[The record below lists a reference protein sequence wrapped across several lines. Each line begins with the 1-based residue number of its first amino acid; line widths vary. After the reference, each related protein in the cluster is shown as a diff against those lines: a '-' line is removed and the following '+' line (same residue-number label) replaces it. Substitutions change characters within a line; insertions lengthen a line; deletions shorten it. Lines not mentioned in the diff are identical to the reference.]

1 VENLEQENHEL
12 KNRIRELEARL
23 VGLGV
28 DIKPSNFPDSNVGP
42 VVDWNT
48 GTGTND
54 GSALWGSGG
63 PGSAGSY
70 RSNTPVESTP
80 RQHQET
86 NIFRALPVFRAGCHG
101 DNYLGVSSGS
111 SYLSSI
117 KGTALS
123 VLGMEI
129 DIADFT
135 SPDLDE
141 PFSTP
146 PGDAYN
152 KSYGSFLQSAFNVN
166 PKMTKT
172 ALPARHNGL
181 TYAEW
186 YFRVINPYVPI
197 LHKPTFMTLVSSC
210 YILLPY

>member
-1 VENLEQENHEL
+1 VENLEQENHDL
-12 KNRIRELEARL
+12 KNRVRELEARL
-23 VGLGV
+23 AGLGV
-28 DIKPSNFPDSNVGP
+28 DVKANNFHDSNAGP
-42 VVDWNT
+42 TVNWNS
-48 GTGTND
+48 GPATND
-54 GSALWGSGG
+54 TSALWGSGG

-70 RSNTPVESTP
+70 RSNTPVENTP

-101 DNYLGVSSGS
+101 DNYLGISSGS

-141 PFSTP
+141 PFSP
-146 PGDAYN
+146 PTGLDVYN
-152 KSYGSFLQSAFNVN
+152 KSYGSFLQSAFNVIPN
-166 PKMTKT
+166 MTKT
-172 ALPARHNGL
+172 ELPARHNGL

-197 LHKPTFMTLVSSC
+197 LHKPTFMTMVS
-210 YILLPY
+210 P